1 MTLPRA
7 LQRSMVMGFGGA
19 VATSQPLAVQ
29 AGLRVLQE
37 GGNAM
42 DAALAT
48 AAMLAIVEPMST
60 GLGGDLFALVYWAK
74 DRRTYALNAS
84 GRAPYAA
91 TVEEYARR
99 GCREVPL
106 RGILS
111 VTVPG
116 AVAGWVD
123 LQGRFGRWGLDRALQ
138 PAIAYAEQ
146 GFPVSE
152 RIAEL
157 WQEHQ
162 VAIQGD
168 SGASR
173 TYLPGGRAP
182 RAGQRV
188 TLPETARTLRR
199 LAEGGTEAFY
209 RGPVAEAIVAA
220 SARYGGLLS
229 LEDLADHTSTW
240 AEPICTDYRGYTV
253 WECPPNGQGI
263 AALEALNILSGCDLA
278 QMDPNAADTIHF
290 KVEAIK
296 LALADAGRYVTDP
309 EVLPVPVAGLLS
321 MDYAAQRRALIQMG
335 RAIAQPQAGL
345 PPAGHDTVYLCTA
358 DSEGNAVSFI
368 QSQFLSFGSGIAPE
382 GMGFTLQNRG
392 NLFCLDPD
400 HPNCIAPHKRPYH
413 TIIPAMVTQGDR
425 LVSALGVMGGA
436 IQPQG
441 HMMVLSNIL
450 DHGMSAQEALYAPRF
465 YYQKEHE
472 VWIEPYWPEAVY
484 DDLRRRGHDLRMTE
498 GPVMGGAQL
507 IWVDPESG
515 AYLAASE
522 PRKDGCALA
531 F

>member
-1 MTLPRA
+1 
-7 LQRSMVMGFGGA
+7 MGFGGA
-19 VATSQPLAVQ
+19 VATSQPLATQ
-29 AGLRVLQE
+29 AGLHVLLQ

-48 AAMLAIVEPMST
+48 AATLSIVEPMGT

-74 DRRTYALNAS
+74 DRRIYALNAS

-91 TVEEYARR
+91 TAEEYARR
-99 GCREVPL
+99 GCQEVPL

-116 AVAGWVD
+116 AAAGWCD
-123 LQGRFGRWGLDRALQ
+123 LQARFGSWGLDRVLQ

-146 GFPVSE
+146 GYPVSE
-152 RIAEL
+152 RIADM
-157 WQEHQ
+157 WREHQ
-162 VAIQGD
+162 ASIQAD
-168 SGASR
+168 PGASR
-173 TYLPGGRAP
+173 TYLFNGRAP

-188 TLPETARTLRR
+188 TLPETARTLRL
-199 LAEGGTEAFY
+199 LAEGGAEAFY

-220 SARYGGLLS
+220 SERYDGLLS
-229 LEDLADHTSTW
+229 LQDLSDHTSTW
-240 AEPICTDYRGYTV
+240 VEPIHTDYRGYTV
-253 WECPPNGQGI
+253 WECPPNGQGV
-263 AALEALNILSGCDLA
+263 AALEALNILSGYDLA
-278 QMDPNAADTIHF
+278 SMDPNAADTIHLRL
-290 KVEAIK
+290 EAIK

-309 EVLPVPVAGLLS
+309 ELGAIPVKGLLS
-321 MDYAAQRRALIQMG
+321 LGYAAQRRTLIRMDQ
-335 RAIAQPQAGL
+335 AIAQPQAGL
-345 PPAGHDTVYLCTA
+345 PPSGHDTVYLCTA

-382 GMGFTLQNRG
+382 GVGFTLQNRG
-392 NLFCLDPD
+392 NLFSLDPE

-413 TIIPAMVTQGDR
+413 TIIPAMVTQDGR

-441 HMMVLSNIL
+441 HMMVLSNII
-450 DHGMSAQEALYAPRF
+450 DHGMSVQEALYAPRF
-465 YYQKEHE
+465 YYQKENE

-484 DDLRRRGHDLRMTE
+484 ADLRQRGHALQMTE